1 MISYKISKNFII
13 VIINA
18 SIINEALFVKLND
31 LYSKYKK
38 YQKVLDITNL
48 KNIDYKLMK
57 FINKS
62 NIKLINKNTSNFL
75 SLFLTKADKYL
86 KIYNSEQDLV
96 INNTIVKR
104 RLKLYNQSLNRQEE
118 TVEFQHPVFQ
128 AHEPIPKQML
138 SFGKFGYLC

>member
-104 RLKLYNQSLNRQEE
+104 RLKLYS
-118 TVEFQHPVFQ
+118 
-128 AHEPIPKQML
+128 
-138 SFGKFGYLC
+138 

>member
-18 SIINEALFVKLND
+18 SIINEALFAKLND

-48 KNIDYKLMK
+48 KNIDYNFME
-57 FINKS
+57 FTNKS
-62 NIKLINKNTSNFL
+62 NIKLINKNSNNFL
-75 SLFLTKADKYL
+75 SLFLTKADNYL
-86 KIYNSEQDLV
+86 KIYNSEQDLM

-104 RLKLYNQSLNRQEE
+104 RLKLYR
-118 TVEFQHPVFQ
+118 
-128 AHEPIPKQML
+128 
-138 SFGKFGYLC
+138 

>member
-13 VIINA
+13 VIIND

-104 RLKLYNQSLNRQEE
+104 RLKLYN
-118 TVEFQHPVFQ
+118 
-128 AHEPIPKQML
+128 
-138 SFGKFGYLC
+138 

>member
-1 MISYKISKNFII
+1 MISYKINKNFII

-86 KIYNSEQDLV
+86 KIYNSEQDLM

-104 RLKLYNQSLNRQEE
+104 RLKLYR
-118 TVEFQHPVFQ
+118 
-128 AHEPIPKQML
+128 
-138 SFGKFGYLC
+138 

>member
-1 MISYKISKNFII
+1 MISYKINKNFII

-48 KNIDYKLMK
+48 KNIDYNFME
-57 FINKS
+57 FTNKS
-62 NIKLINKNTSNFL
+62 NIKLINKNSNNFL
-75 SLFLTKADKYL
+75 SLFLTKADNYL
-86 KIYNSEQDLV
+86 KIYNSEHDLM

-104 RLKLYNQSLNRQEE
+104 RLKLYR
-118 TVEFQHPVFQ
+118 
-128 AHEPIPKQML
+128 
-138 SFGKFGYLC
+138 

>member
-57 FINKS
+57 FINK
-62 NIKLINKNTSNFL
+62 KQYKINK
-75 SLFLTKADKYL
+75 
-86 KIYNSEQDLV
+86 
-96 INNTIVKR
+96 
-104 RLKLYNQSLNRQEE
+104 
-118 TVEFQHPVFQ
+118 
-128 AHEPIPKQML
+128 
-138 SFGKFGYLC
+138 

>member
-1 MISYKISKNFII
+1 MISYKINKNFII

-48 KNIDYKLMK
+48 KNIDYNFME
-57 FINKS
+57 FTNKS
-62 NIKLINKNTSNFL
+62 NIKLINKNSNNFL
-75 SLFLTKADKYL
+75 SLFLTKADDYL
-86 KIYNSEQDLV
+86 KIYNSEQDLM

-104 RLKLYNQSLNRQEE
+104 RLKLYR
-118 TVEFQHPVFQ
+118 
-128 AHEPIPKQML
+128 
-138 SFGKFGYLC
+138 

>member
-62 NIKLINKNTSNFL
+62 NINLINKNTSNFL

-104 RLKLYNQSLNRQEE
+104 RLKLYN
-118 TVEFQHPVFQ
+118 
-128 AHEPIPKQML
+128 
-138 SFGKFGYLC
+138 

>member
-1 MISYKISKNFII
+1 MISYKINKNFII

-48 KNIDYKLMK
+48 KNIDYNFME
-57 FINKS
+57 FTNKS
-62 NIKLINKNTSNFL
+62 NIKLINKNSNNFL
-75 SLFLTKADKYL
+75 SLFLTKADNYL

-104 RLKLYNQSLNRQEE
+104 RLKLYN
-118 TVEFQHPVFQ
+118 
-128 AHEPIPKQML
+128 
-138 SFGKFGYLC
+138 

>member
-48 KNIDYKLMK
+48 KNIDYNFME
-57 FINKS
+57 FTNKS
-62 NIKLINKNTSNFL
+62 NIKLINKNSNNFL
-75 SLFLTKADKYL
+75 SLFLTKADNYL
-86 KIYNSEQDLV
+86 KIYNSEQDLM

-104 RLKLYNQSLNRQEE
+104 RLKLYR
-118 TVEFQHPVFQ
+118 
-128 AHEPIPKQML
+128 
-138 SFGKFGYLC
+138 

>member
-1 MISYKISKNFII
+1 MISYKINKNFII

-86 KIYNSEQDLV
+86 KIYNSEQDLM

-104 RLKLYNQSLNRQEE
+104 RLKLYS
-118 TVEFQHPVFQ
+118 
-128 AHEPIPKQML
+128 
-138 SFGKFGYLC
+138 

>member
-18 SIINEALFVKLND
+18 SIINEALFVKLNN

-62 NIKLINKNTSNFL
+62 NIKLINKNTSNF
-75 SLFLTKADKYL
+75 
-86 KIYNSEQDLV
+86 
-96 INNTIVKR
+96 
-104 RLKLYNQSLNRQEE
+104 
-118 TVEFQHPVFQ
+118 
-128 AHEPIPKQML
+128 
-138 SFGKFGYLC
+138 

>member
-1 MISYKISKNFII
+1 MISYKINKNFII

-48 KNIDYKLMK
+48 KNIDYNFMK
-57 FINKS
+57 FTNKS
-62 NIKLINKNTSNFL
+62 NIKLINKNSNNFL
-75 SLFLTKADKYL
+75 SLFLTKADNYL
-86 KIYNSEQDLV
+86 KIYNSEQDLM

-104 RLKLYNQSLNRQEE
+104 RLKLYR
-118 TVEFQHPVFQ
+118 
-128 AHEPIPKQML
+128 
-138 SFGKFGYLC
+138 

>member
-1 MISYKISKNFII
+1 MISYKINKNFII

-48 KNIDYKLMK
+48 KNIDYNFME
-57 FINKS
+57 FTNKS
-62 NIKLINKNTSNFL
+62 NIKLINKNSNNFL
-75 SLFLTKADKYL
+75 SLFLTKADNYL

-104 RLKLYNQSLNRQEE
+104 RLKLYS
-118 TVEFQHPVFQ
+118 
-128 AHEPIPKQML
+128 
-138 SFGKFGYLC
+138 

>member
-1 MISYKISKNFII
+1 
-13 VIINA
+13 
-18 SIINEALFVKLND
+18 
-31 LYSKYKK
+31 
-38 YQKVLDITNL
+38 
-48 KNIDYKLMK
+48 MK

-104 RLKLYNQSLNRQEE
+104 RLKLYN
-118 TVEFQHPVFQ
+118 
-128 AHEPIPKQML
+128 
-138 SFGKFGYLC
+138 

>member
-1 MISYKISKNFII
+1 MISYKINKNFII

-48 KNIDYKLMK
+48 KNIDYNFME
-57 FINKS
+57 FTNKS
-62 NIKLINKNTSNFL
+62 NIKLINKNSNNFL
-75 SLFLTKADKYL
+75 SLFLTKADNYL
-86 KIYNSEQDLV
+86 KIYNSEQDLM

-104 RLKLYNQSLNRQEE
+104 RLKLYR
-118 TVEFQHPVFQ
+118 
-128 AHEPIPKQML
+128 
-138 SFGKFGYLC
+138 